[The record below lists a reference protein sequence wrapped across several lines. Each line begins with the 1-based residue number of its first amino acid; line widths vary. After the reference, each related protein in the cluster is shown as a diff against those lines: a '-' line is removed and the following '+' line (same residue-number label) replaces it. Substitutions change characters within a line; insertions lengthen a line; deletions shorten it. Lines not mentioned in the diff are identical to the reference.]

1 MDSGISTVRN
11 LLYIVLVL
19 VVLALGTNF
28 YVAAELEHNS
38 QELAG
43 LRLLLRRQLM
53 GTALTQAE
61 ELQKRMDALNE
72 SASGIDANMKQA
84 QEEMDAKLKK
94 AQDDFVAR
102 MNVELP
108 KMMDNYIRQR
118 AKGLQGAIPQEVR
131 EKARE
136 AVDQRRPPPVT
147 TFKLPPFSQ
156 RPAG

>member
-19 VVLALGTNF
+19 VALALASNF
-28 YVAAELEHNS
+28 YVASQLDYNS
-38 QELAG
+38 QELAS
-43 LRLLLRRQLM
+43 LRLVLQKQM
-53 GTALTQAE
+53 TGTALTQAE

-72 SASGIDANMKQA
+72 SATGIDAKMKQA

-108 KMMDNYIRQR
+108 RMMDNYIKQR
-118 AKGLQGAIPQEVR
+118 VPVVQKQLE
-131 EKARE
+131 
-136 AVDQRRPPPVT
+136 QRGVPVP
-147 TFKLPPFSQ
+147 KP
-156 RPAG
+156 